1 MTVDPV
7 AQEEKKVTLSGLWRR
22 MFLISVG
29 AVAVAQDEVEKL
41 VENLVEQGELAEK
54 EGRGLLDKM
63 LKQPKKGIRRVQD
76 KSEDAMEQ
84 AIAKLNIPTR
94 KDLKGL
100 EERLAELTAKIDEL
114 GKKG

>member
-1 MTVDPV
+1 MTEDKIAP
-7 AQEEKKVTLSGLWRR
+7 EESKVTLSGLWRK

-41 VENLVEQGELAEK
+41 VGTLVEQGELAEK
-54 EGRGLLDKM
+54 EGKRLADKM
-63 LKQPKKGIRRVQD
+63 LSQPKKGIRRVQD
-76 KSEDAMEQ
+76 KGEDAMEQ

-94 KDLKGL
+94 KDLKSL
-100 EERLAELTAKIDEL
+100 EDRLAELTAKIDEL